1 MPVVARFSYVT
12 RVVETVIYQ
21 CQIYSEIHLH
31 PQSSGNSDVYEIDNL
46 ATNLENNR
54 LENMYVPSK
63 VTGQFATSFNH
74 MMFFNNRIN
83 Y

>member
-1 MPVVARFSYVT
+1 MSVVATFSYVT

-21 CQIYSEIHLH
+21 CQIYSEIHQY

-54 LENMYVPSK
+54 LENMYLPSK
-63 VTGQFATSFNH
+63 VTGQFATSFNR